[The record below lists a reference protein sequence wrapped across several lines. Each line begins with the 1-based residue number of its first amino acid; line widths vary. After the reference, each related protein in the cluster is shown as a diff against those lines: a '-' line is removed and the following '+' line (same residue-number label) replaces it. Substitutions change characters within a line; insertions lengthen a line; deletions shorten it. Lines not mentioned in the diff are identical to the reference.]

1 MICVTIARPTHRQML
16 SDCQSLTS
24 QGISLAELRLDHL
37 QETPD
42 ITALLAGC
50 SAAKVILTVRKAE
63 DGGIFCGTEEK
74 RRQLLIAAME
84 SGAEY
89 VDLEDGTAAELP
101 RRGTAKRLVSFHD
114 FVGTPEDL
122 DALYDRLA
130 AQDADLVKIACMAQ
144 TPMDSLRMLDLVKRK
159 RNAKFPVVGFCMG
172 EMGKPSR
179 ILCQAFGSPF
189 TYCAPSAQDAVAP
202 GMISWEEMR
211 SLYRAEEL
219 TEETEVFG
227 VIADPVGHSM
237 SPLIH
242 NSAFIENG
250 LPDRVYLPLRIPPKD
265 LDAFME
271 MAPKVLKM
279 RGLSVTIPHKE
290 KVIPLLDSVD
300 TSVKLIAA
308 CNTVLWDLNGVSE
321 GTNTDYQAAMS
332 SFAETLSAPGPHHV
346 EGWTEPLDDPKT
358 GEILAQ
364 PILGKT
370 AMILGSGGVGKAL
383 AIGLARRGA
392 KLILTDID
400 LSRAQA
406 LAERLAQDGF
416 ETQAVDWAVRHEQ
429 DADFLVNCTPIG
441 MSPKVD
447 ASPWDPAHL
456 HPAHVCFDAVYN
468 PEETLFIR
476 SAKEKGC
483 ATVNGLQMFV
493 KQAGLQFERFT
504 QTDPPLLRMR
514 AVVKQALEN

>member
-101 RRGTAKRLVSFHD
+101 RRGNAKRLVSFHD

-159 RNAKFPVVGFCMG
+159 RNAKVPVVGFCMG

-189 TYCAPSAQDAVAP
+189 TYCAPSA
-202 GMISWEEMR
+202 
-211 SLYRAEEL
+211 
-219 TEETEVFG
+219 
-227 VIADPVGHSM
+227 
-237 SPLIH
+237 
-242 NSAFIENG
+242 
-250 LPDRVYLPLRIPPKD
+250 
-265 LDAFME
+265 
-271 MAPKVLKM
+271 
-279 RGLSVTIPHKE
+279 
-290 KVIPLLDSVD
+290 
-300 TSVKLIAA
+300 
-308 CNTVLWDLNGVSE
+308 
-321 GTNTDYQAAMS
+321 
-332 SFAETLSAPGPHHV
+332 
-346 EGWTEPLDDPKT
+346 
-358 GEILAQ
+358 
-364 PILGKT
+364 
-370 AMILGSGGVGKAL
+370 
-383 AIGLARRGA
+383 
-392 KLILTDID
+392 
-400 LSRAQA
+400 
-406 LAERLAQDGF
+406 
-416 ETQAVDWAVRHEQ
+416 
-429 DADFLVNCTPIG
+429 
-441 MSPKVD
+441 
-447 ASPWDPAHL
+447 
-456 HPAHVCFDAVYN
+456 
-468 PEETLFIR
+468 
-476 SAKEKGC
+476 
-483 ATVNGLQMFV
+483 
-493 KQAGLQFERFT
+493 
-504 QTDPPLLRMR
+504 
-514 AVVKQALEN
+514 